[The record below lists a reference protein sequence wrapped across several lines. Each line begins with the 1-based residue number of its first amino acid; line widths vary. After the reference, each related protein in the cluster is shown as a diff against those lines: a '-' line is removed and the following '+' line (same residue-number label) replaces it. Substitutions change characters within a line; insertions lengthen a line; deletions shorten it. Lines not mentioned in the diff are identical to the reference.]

1 MADVFQPSS
10 TLPRAIKILLFANLG
25 VFLLDYLT
33 GGRYFREWFALDP
46 NKVLG
51 EFQIWRLGT
60 YLFVHDLRPPF
71 FHILLNMLI
80 LWMFGTAL
88 VETLGERK
96 FYWFYIS
103 TGVFSGI
110 CTIIFY
116 SITGSNTTVI
126 GASGALF
133 GLMVAFAMFFPTQQF
148 LILFL
153 FPVQARYAVL
163 IIGAVEL
170 LSITK
175 GGDEIAH
182 ITHLG
187 GAVFA
192 FAYFKLEG
200 RGAEFLDSLRNRK
213 VEQVRRQTRKTQEE
227 SAQTM
232 IDIDPILKKI
242 SQTGMGSLTKEEK
255 EKLEKASELKRKQKS
270 KIISLDEF
278 RKRQ

>member
-1 MADVFQPSS
+1 MADIFSPSG
-10 TLPRAIKILLFANLG
+10 TMPRAIKILLIAN
-25 VFLLDYLT
+25 VSAFLLDYLT
-33 GGRYFREWFALDP
+33 GGRYIREWFALDP
-46 NKVLG
+46 NRVLHDM
-51 EFQIWRLGT
+51 QVWRLGS
-60 YLFVHDLRPPF
+60 YLFVHEIHSNF
-71 FHILLNMLI
+71 FHLILNMLL
-80 LWMFGTAL
+80 LWMFGSPVA
-88 VETLGERK
+88 ETLGERK
-96 FYWFYIS
+96 FYWFYFS
-103 TGVFSGI
+103 TGVFSGV
-110 CTIIFY
+110 CSLIFY
-116 SITGSNTTVI
+116 TVTNNPTTII

-133 GLMVAFAMFFPTQQF
+133 GVMVAFAVFFPTQQI

-163 IIGAVEL
+163 IFSAVEL
-170 LSITK
+170 LSITSN
-175 GGDEIAH
+175 DNIAH

-200 RGAEFLDSLRNRK
+200 RGVELLDRWRNRK
-213 VEQVRRQTRKTQEE
+213 VEEKHRASRKSQEE
-227 SAQTM
+227 TAQTM

-270 KIISLDEF
+270 KIISIDEY